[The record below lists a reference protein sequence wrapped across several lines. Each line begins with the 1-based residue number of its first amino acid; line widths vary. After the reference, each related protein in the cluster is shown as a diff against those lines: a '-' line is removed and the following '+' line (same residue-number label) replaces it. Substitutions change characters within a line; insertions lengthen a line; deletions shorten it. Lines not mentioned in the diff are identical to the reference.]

1 MTSIAAAAPTHAF
14 ARPAVAL
21 ATAGSSGLLLA
32 LAAPPF
38 GFGWLA
44 WVALVPAAAVAVR
57 QAGTRTGRAAVPLA
71 FAIFLELLIV
81 PALPFGIADHQW
93 GEPPIPIMVGDSP
106 VFAAALVGIPLA
118 ALLLYAIDF
127 PFLGAPR
134 RGVLVVVVP
143 ATAWAALD
151 VLRVKFDPS
160 GLFGPLFLTQSDLPT
175 ARLAAL
181 GGPWLVTFALVAV
194 AFALASSTTRFCVGM
209 ALAVLVALAAAGAMA
224 ANTGATVR
232 VAVVQPGYDTS
243 EFDRPVLHW
252 LRRVNRNLPRASRDL
267 ISDLAPLT
275 RDAAR
280 RGATLV
286 VWPEATLWV
295 DPHGDTPT
303 RRDLERLAG
312 TTGAAV
318 VVPYFL
324 RGPDHGATA
333 VVLPSGV
340 ITRAQPKQRPMWF
353 LGEQGGNRAA
363 PRPVVTP
370 AGRLGTMLGV
380 DNQDAGVA
388 RELAA
393 AGAALIGSST
403 HDWKQLAPQQ
413 RAFTQ
418 IHAVAV
424 GRPILRAD
432 WRNGSFVVGGDGEI
446 RADAG
451 GATRRTV
458 LVADVRLGSGET
470 LYVRTGDLVG
480 WGAVAGALVVA
491 GAAFVRRRA
500 TAS

>member
-1 MTSIAAAAPTHAF
+1 VSSLAAAAPAHALT
-14 ARPAVAL
+14 RPGFAL

-32 LAAPPF
+32 LAAPPV
-38 GFGWLA
+38 GLGWLA
-44 WVALVPAAAVAVR
+44 WIALVPAAAVAVR
-57 QAGTRTGRAAVPLA
+57 HAGTRTGRAAVPLA
-71 FAIFLELLIV
+71 LAIFLELLIV

-127 PFLGAPR
+127 PFLGASR
-134 RGVLVVVVP
+134 RGLAAVLVP
-143 ATAWAALD
+143 AAAWTALD
-151 VLRVKFDPS
+151 LLRAKFDPS

-175 ARLAAL
+175 AHLAAL
-181 GGPWLVTFALVAV
+181 GGPWLVTFALVAL
-194 AFALASSTTRFCVGM
+194 AFALASSGIRARAVA
-209 ALAVLVALAAAGAMA
+209 ALAVVVAVGASGAMA
-224 ANTGATVR
+224 ADTGTTVR

-252 LRRVNRNLPRASRDL
+252 LRRRNRNLPRASRDL
-267 ISDLAPLT
+267 IRDLAPLT

-280 RGATLV
+280 RGAALV

-303 RRDLERLAG
+303 RRDLQRLARE
-312 TTGAAV
+312 TGVAL

-333 VVLPSGV
+333 VVLPGGDV
-340 ITRAQPKQRPMWF
+340 TRAQPKQRPMWF
-353 LGEQGGNRAA
+353 LREQGGNRVA
-363 PRPVVTP
+363 PRPVETP
-370 AGRLGTMLGV
+370 VGTLGTMLGV
-380 DNQDAGVA
+380 DNQDARVA

-393 AGAALIGSST
+393 AGADLIASST
-403 HDWKQLAPQQ
+403 HDWMQLAPQQ

-432 WRNGSFVVGGDGEI
+432 WRNGSFVVDQDGEI

-451 GATRRTV
+451 AATRRTV
-458 LVADVRLGSGET
+458 RVADVRPGSGET
-470 LYVRTGDLVG
+470 PYVRIGDLFG
-480 WGAVAGALVVA
+480 WAAVAGALAVA
-491 GAAFVRRRA
+491 GAALVRRRA
-500 TAS
+500 TAG